1 VLSGAS
7 AASAIGVVEA
17 DGGGFI
23 ISPARARLL
32 YQLALLHGLDV
43 SNPLTV
49 SATARSAG
57 ALVQGVSGTDT
68 VTITTSTAPAYS
80 GDLDAWIDGWAALH
94 GLTVPVTVTAST
106 RVAGAISQTI
116 NTTAGITTVARQ

>member
-80 GDLDAWIDGWAALH
+80 GDLDAWIDGLAALH